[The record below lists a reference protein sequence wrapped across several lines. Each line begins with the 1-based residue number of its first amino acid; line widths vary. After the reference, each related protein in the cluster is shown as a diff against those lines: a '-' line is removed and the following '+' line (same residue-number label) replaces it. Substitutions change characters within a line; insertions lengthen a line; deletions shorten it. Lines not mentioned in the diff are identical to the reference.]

1 MPNNKQ
7 PKHRTI
13 EDYPIM
19 LRAED
24 ISEIL
29 RISRSETYLL
39 MRQRR
44 FPTLFVG
51 KRMVVPRD
59 RLIAWIEEQLGEDI
73 SCQGGQSK

>member
-13 EDYPIM
+13 EEYPIM
-19 LRAED
+19 LVAED
-24 ISEIL
+24 IAEIL
-29 RISRSETYLL
+29 RISRSETYHL

-44 FPTLFVG
+44 FPTVFVG

-59 RLIAWIEEQLGEDI
+59 KLIAWIDDQLGEGTNEE
-73 SCQGGQSK
+73 GGQSK

>member
-73 SCQGGQSK
+73 SWQGGQSK